1 MLSQIIKEFRDS
13 GGAVN
18 LNELS
23 RRLGVERSALDGMLE
38 TLVRKGRLRE
48 ACTTGSSGCYHC
60 GGSCH
65 GCGQTHGNGLAG
77 KSYELV
83 SPNLRDEGAN

>member
-1 MLSQIIKEFRDS
+1 MLTLILKELRES
-13 GGAVN
+13 GGAVS

-38 TLVRKGRLRE
+38 TLVRQGKLQE
-48 ACTTGSSGCYHC
+48 ICAAGSSRGCHCSGCSCHC
-60 GGSCH
+60 GENT
-65 GCGQTHGNGLAG
+65 GQVLG

-83 SPNLRDEGAN
+83 TD

>member
-1 MLSQIIKEFRDS
+1 MLGKILKEFRES

-23 RRLGVERSALDGMLE
+23 RRLGVDRSALDGMLE
-38 TLVRKGRLRE
+38 TLVRQGKLRE
-48 ACTTGSSGCYHC
+48 VCAVAEDCPGGRGCHC
-60 GGSCH
+60 GKNAG
-65 GCGQTHGNGLAG
+65 TALG

-83 SPNLRDEGAN
+83 

>member
-1 MLSQIIKEFRDS
+1 MLSQIVNEFRES
-13 GGAVN
+13 GGVIS

-38 TLVRKGRLRE
+38 ILVRQGRLYE
-48 ACTTGSSGCYHC
+48 VGGTVAPANCHC
-60 GGSCH
+60 DGFCHSCGYCH
-65 GCGQTHGNGLAG
+65 PDSAMG

-83 SPNLRDEGAN
+83 FPSLLDKDAV